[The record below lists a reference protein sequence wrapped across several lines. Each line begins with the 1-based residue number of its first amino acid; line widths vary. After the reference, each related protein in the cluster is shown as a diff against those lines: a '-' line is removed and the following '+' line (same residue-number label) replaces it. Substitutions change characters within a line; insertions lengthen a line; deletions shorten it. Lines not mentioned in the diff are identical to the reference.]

1 MSGASGWEIFWWAV
15 IPYVA
20 IAIFVVGHI
29 WRYRYDQFGW
39 TTRSTELQE
48 KRWLRWGGPLFH
60 YATFAAIAGH
70 VIGILIPESW
80 TRAIGISEGVYHWF
94 SAATGTVAVLGVL
107 AGVAILAGRRMF
119 VARVRATTSPVDW
132 FILILL
138 LVEIVLG
145 MAMTTGVNLIGAAL
159 LHGGYNYRP
168 TVGVWFRSLFSG
180 QPDVKVIAS
189 APVLYQIHV
198 SLAWLVIAAW
208 PFTRLVHAWSAP
220 VWYLWRPFVVYR
232 SRRATRPNEPGTSGR
247 RWRRIGVRY

>member
-1 MSGASGWEIFWWAV
+1 MSGITGFQLWWWV
-15 IPYVA
+15 ILPYLA
-20 IAIFVVGHI
+20 LATFVIGHI

-39 TTRSTELQE
+39 TSRSTELQE
-48 KRWLRWGGPLFH
+48 KKLLKWGSPIFH
-60 YATFAAIAGH
+60 YGTFAAISGH
-70 VIGILIPESW
+70 IIGILVPERW
-80 TRAIGISEGVYHWF
+80 TAAIGIPETAYRWF
-94 SAATGTVAVLGVL
+94 SAGAGTLAAVLIII
-107 AGVAILAGRRMF
+107 GVAILAGRRLF

-132 FILILL
+132 LALILL